1 MNIRAL
7 RGGCDHQRGLA
18 MKGSRRFTIALA
30 AAVSCATAA
39 SAQTS
44 AGATFE
50 GLIVDSISGEPIEGV
65 LVRMDAGAEAFTDE
79 LGEFRITGLPEG
91 RRLFAL
97 LSSDCRITWG
107 RIDVS
112 EGTAA
117 QARLRLPPAFGA
129 AAERKDREEAQRQR
143 MGGKRY
149 EAAEIDRMNA
159 RTVTELIRR
168 VAPNMVTSMS
178 GEPGGSTS
186 IRSGRVRSLAS
197 GEPVLVMDGVR
208 VPNAGAVLSSL
219 LASEVE
225 VLELLPGAAAGWAY
239 GSSGADGVI
248 RITLR
253 KGAATGTPVDRDA
266 AECVVPEF
274 PRR

>member
-1 MNIRAL
+1 
-7 RGGCDHQRGLA
+7 
-18 MKGSRRFTIALA
+18 
-30 AAVSCATAA
+30 
-39 SAQTS
+39 
-44 AGATFE
+44 
-50 GLIVDSISGEPIEGV
+50 
-65 LVRMDAGAEAFTDE
+65 
-79 LGEFRITGLPEG
+79 
-91 RRLFAL
+91 
-97 LSSDCRITWG
+97 
-107 RIDVS
+107 
-112 EGTAA
+112 
-117 QARLRLPPAFGA
+117 
-129 AAERKDREEAQRQR
+129 
-143 MGGKRY
+143 
-149 EAAEIDRMNA
+149 
-159 RTVTELIRR
+159 
-168 VAPNMVTSMS
+168 MVTSMS